1 VNIDHERAR
10 ILDAVGDLVIGRDAD
25 GRIVFVNAAFRRALG
40 GEAADWVGRWFVLPC
55 QETGAALGPRR
66 RFDAVLDT
74 VAGPASFEW
83 EETPLADGGSVLVGR
98 DVSAARAG
106 EAALE
111 GAAAAAEARAKA
123 KEELFA
129 AVTHELRTPL
139 SGVLGLAQLL
149 DKTALSA
156 EQRDYVAAIEESGR
170 HLLGLVE
177 DMLDA
182 AKLAAGDA
190 SLAPHDVDP
199 RALVESVAGLI
210 APRARA
216 KGLEVAVV
224 IDPTVPRRVVA
235 DAGRLRQVLLNLAGN
250 AVKFTE
256 TGGVALVLAAE
267 RVEAAEATLRFE
279 VRDTGPGVGEAD
291 RARIFDA
298 YVQGDQSAAR
308 KAEGAGLGLSIAR
321 AIVEAMKGEI
331 GLDSAPGDGSRFF
344 VRAAFPVAAPAEPD
358 VLAALTGV
366 RAVVAAPAAF
376 VRAALCDQLA
386 ALGAEVSAAADADA
400 LAQTLAADPDRIAIV
415 DESFAAP
422 AASSIARARAALVLI
437 APDER
442 AALPERLKAG
452 YAGWL
457 VKPCR
462 LESLLDRVARAW
474 RGERSDGTE
483 GEAPDAPA
491 VAASASALKVLLVED
506 NPINR
511 LLALAVMRRM
521 GVAAEPAET
530 GEAALEAMA
539 ARRFDLVFMDMRLP
553 GLDGLETT
561 RRIRAAESAGRRT
574 PVIALTANASAA
586 DKRACLAAGMDDF
599 LVKPVDEARIAEVIA
614 RWTAREAQSKLRA

>member
-1 VNIDHERAR
+1 MDRERAR
-10 ILDAVGDLVIGRDAD
+10 ILDAVGDLVVSRDAD
-25 GRIVFVNAAFRRALG
+25 GRVVFVNAAFRRTLG
-40 GEAADWVGRWFVLPC
+40 GEAADWIGRWFMLPC
-55 QETGAALGPRR
+55 LEAGATVGPRR

-74 VAGPASFEW
+74 VAGPTSFEW
-83 EETPLADGGSVLVGR
+83 EETPLADGGTVLVGR
-98 DVSAARAG
+98 DVSVTRAG
-106 EAALE
+106 AAALE
-111 GAAAAAEARAKA
+111 GAAAAAEARARA

-149 DKTALSA
+149 EKTSLSA
-156 EQRDYVAAIEESGR
+156 EQRDYVAAIDESGR

-199 RALVESVAGLI
+199 RALVESVANLI

-216 KGLEVAVV
+216 KGLEIATY
-224 IDPTVPRRVVA
+224 IDPAAPRRVVA

-256 TGGVALVLAAE
+256 RGGVVVALAAE
-267 RVEAAEATLRFE
+267 RLDAAAASLRFE
-279 VRDTGPGVGEAD
+279 VRDTGPGVSEAD
-291 RARIFDA
+291 RARVFDA

-321 AIVEAMKGEI
+321 SIVEAMKGEI
-331 GLDSAPGDGSRFF
+331 GLESASGEGSRFYLR
-344 VRAAFPVAAPAEPD
+344 VALPVAAPAEPD
-358 VLAALTGV
+358 AAAALVGV
-366 RAVVAAPAAF
+366 RVVVAAPEALT
-376 VRAALCDQLA
+376 RAALIDQLA
-386 ALGAEVSAAADADA
+386 ALGAEVCAVPNAAALADA
-400 LAQTLAADPDRIAIV
+400 LAADPDRLAVV
-415 DESFAAP
+415 DESFAA
-422 AASSIARARAALVLI
+422 AAAIQNARAALVLI
-437 APDER
+437 ALDER
-442 AALPERLKAG
+442 DTLAVRLKAG

-457 VKPCR
+457 VKPAR
-462 LESLLDRVARAW
+462 LESIVDRVARAW
-474 RGERSDGTE
+474 RGERSSGAEETTAE
-483 GEAPDAPA
+483 VAAAAPA
-491 VAASASALKVLLVED
+491 PASPARVLLVED

-511 LLALAVMRRM
+511 LLATAVMRRM
-521 GVAAEPAET
+521 GVAAETVET
-530 GEAALEAMA
+530 GEAALAALA

-561 RRIRAAESAGRRT
+561 RRLRAAESGGRRT

-586 DKRACLAAGMDDF
+586 DRRACLAAGMDDF
-599 LVKPVDEARIAEVIA
+599 LVKPVDEARIADVIA

>member
-1 VNIDHERAR
+1 MGHERAR
-10 ILDAVGDLVIGRDAD
+10 ILDAVGDLMIGRDAD

-40 GEAADWVGRWFVLPC
+40 GETADWIGRWFVLPC

-74 VAGPASFEW
+74 VAGPTSFEW
-83 EETPLADGGSVLVGR
+83 EETSLADGGSVLVGR
-98 DVSAARAG
+98 DVSVARAG
-106 EAALE
+106 AAALV
-111 GAAAAAEARAKA
+111 GAAAAAEARAQA
-123 KEELFA
+123 KDELFA

-190 SLAPHDVDP
+190 SLSPHDVDP
-199 RALVESVAGLI
+199 RALVESVAGLV

-216 KGLEVAVV
+216 KGLEIATF
-224 IDPTVPRRVVA
+224 IDPAVPRRVFA

-256 TGGVALVLAAE
+256 VGGVAITLVAE
-267 RVEAAEATLRFE
+267 RVEAAAAGLRFE
-279 VRDTGPGVGEAD
+279 VRDTGPGVAEPD

-331 GLDSAPGDGSRFF
+331 GLESAAGEGAVFY
-344 VRAAFPVAAPAEPD
+344 VRVAFPVSAPSEPEA
-358 VLAALTGV
+358 LAALAGV
-366 RAVVAAPAAF
+366 RAVVAASVGV
-376 VRAALCDQLA
+376 VRAALIDQLA
-386 ALGAEVSAAADADA
+386 ALGAEACAAGDAIELEA
-400 LAQTLAADPDRIAIV
+400 MIAADPDRLVIV
-415 DESFAAP
+415 DEALAQQ
-422 AASSIARARAALVLI
+422 AASVARAARAALVLI

-442 AALPERLKAG
+442 RALPERLKAG

-457 VKPCR
+457 VKPAR
-462 LESLLDRVARAW
+462 VESIIDRVARAW
-474 RGERSDGTE
+474 RGERSSGTE
-483 GEAPDAPA
+483 EGDHLSAPGAPA
-491 VAASASALKVLLVED
+491 AGAPAKVLLVED

-511 LLALAVMRRM
+511 LLAMALMRRM
-521 GVAAEPAET
+521 GLAAEAAET
-530 GEAALEAMA
+530 GEMALEMLAS
-539 ARRFDLVFMDMRLP
+539 RRFDLVFMDMRLP

-561 RRIRAAESAGRRT
+561 RRLRAAESGGRRT
-574 PVIALTANASAA
+574 PVIALTANASTA

-599 LVKPVDEARIAEVIA
+599 LVKPVDEARIADAIA